1 MSFLINAYREK
12 VAKEKDKRLSEE
24 AGADVAYSTGF
35 LALDF
40 LNGTMVHVKSDTK
53 DYKYYSCGL
62 ADGSIVMVIGRS
74 GCGKTTFV
82 EQVAANIVRPFENGL
97 IYEDNIEGGIIET
110 RRCELSGFTPE
121 EIKDRYIVRN
131 SGISNETVFQRIRMI
146 YDLKMANRE
155 DLEYDTGMEDIH
167 GNRIYK
173 MVPTVYILDSLAM
186 LSPDNILEDDE
197 LGTSMSQ
204 TASAKS
210 NSVLFKGI
218 MPYLK
223 SANIIV
229 LVINHIQE
237 EVSINP
243 MQRKK
248 AQLAFL
254 KQGESLPG
262 GKKPVYLSNNV
273 IRLDDATKL
282 KADEAFKIDSGNI
295 TMVTLLKSRSNMT
308 GKSVPLIFNPTI
320 GYDPILSLFYFLKNE
335 NGLKGA
341 GAYLYLENLPE
352 VKFSQAN
359 FKEKYLNDPVLRSE
373 FHKAVV
379 PYLKKL
385 VPEVDEESR
394 AIEQTLASDIMNIAN
409 NL

>member
-1 MSFLINAYREK
+1 MSFLINAYRQK
-12 VAKEKDKRLSEE
+12 IAKEKDKRLSEE
-24 AGADVAYSTGF
+24 AGSDVAYSTGF

-40 LNGTMVHVKSDTK
+40 LNGTMVHVKNEEK

-82 EQVAANIVRPFENGL
+82 EQVAANIIRPFENGI
-97 IYEDNIEGGIIET
+97 IYEDNIEGGIIES
-110 RRCELSGFTPE
+110 RRVELSGFTPE
-121 EIKDRYIVRN
+121 EIKNRYVVRN
-131 SGISNETVFQRIRMI
+131 SGITNETVFQRIKMI
-146 YDLKMANRE
+146 HDLKTANRE
-155 DLEYDTGMEDIH
+155 ALEYDTGLEDIH

-173 MVPTVYILDSLAM
+173 LVPTVYILDSLAM

-218 MPYLK
+218 VPYMK
-223 SANIIV
+223 SANIIL

-237 EVSINP
+237 EVVINP
-243 MQRKK
+243 MARKK
-248 AQLAFL
+248 SQLAFL
-254 KQGESLPG
+254 KQGETLPG
-262 GKKPVYLSNNV
+262 GKKPIYLSNNV

-282 KADEAFKIDSGNI
+282 KADEAFRIDSGNI
-295 TMVTLLKSRSNMT
+295 TMVTLLKSRSNMS
-308 GKSVPLIFNPTI
+308 GKSVPLIFNPAI

-341 GAYLYLENLPE
+341 GAYLFLEDLPE

-359 FKEKYLNDPVLRSE
+359 FKEKYLSDPVLRE
-373 FHKAVV
+373 AFHKAVV
-379 PYLKKL
+379 PYLKNL
-385 VPEVDEESR
+385 VPQIDERSR
-394 AIEQTLASDIMNIAN
+394 NIEQTLSSDIMNLAN
-409 NL
+409 KI

>member
-1 MSFLINAYREK
+1 MSLLINAYREK

-24 AGADVAYSTGF
+24 AGADVAYSSGF

-53 DYKYYSCGL
+53 DYKYYSCGF
-62 ADGSIVMVIGRS
+62 ADGSIIMVIGRS

-82 EQVAANIVRPFENGL
+82 EQVAANIVRPFKNGI
-97 IYEDNIEGGIIET
+97 IYEDNIEGGIIES
-110 RRCELSGFTPE
+110 RRVELSGFSPE
-121 EIKDRYIVRN
+121 EIRERYVVRN

-146 YDLKMANRE
+146 YDIKMANRSE
-155 DLEYDTGMEDIH
+155 LEYDTGLEDIH

-223 SANIIV
+223 SANIII

-237 EVSINP
+237 EVNINP

-262 GKKPVYLSNNV
+262 GKKPIYLSNNV

-282 KADEAFKIDSGNI
+282 KEDESFKINGNI
-295 TMVTLLKSRSNMT
+295 TMVTLLKSRSNIT
-308 GKSVPLIFNPTI
+308 GKSIPLIFNPTI
-320 GYDPILSLFYFLKNE
+320 GYDPILSLFYFLKDE
-335 NGLKGA
+335 GGLKGA
-341 GAYLYLENLPE
+341 GAYLYLEDCPDI
-352 VKFSQAN
+352 KFSQAN
-359 FKEKYLNDPVLRSE
+359 FKEKYLNDPALRDA
-373 FHKAVV
+373 FNRAVV

-385 VPEVDEESR
+385 VPEVDETSR
-394 AIEQTLASDIMNIAN
+394 TIEQTLSSDIMNIAN

>member
-1 MSFLINAYREK
+1 MSLLIDMYREK

-24 AGADVAYSTGF
+24 AGADVAYSSGF

-40 LNGTMVHVKSDTK
+40 LNGTMVHVKSDAK
-53 DYKYYSCGL
+53 DYKYYSCGI

-82 EQVAANIVRPFENGL
+82 EQVAANIVRPFKNGV
-97 IYEDNIEGGIIET
+97 IYEDNIEGGIIES
-110 RRCELSGFTPE
+110 RRVELSGFSPE
-121 EIKDRYIVRN
+121 EIKERYVVRN
-131 SGISNETVFQRIRMI
+131 AGISNETVFQRIRMI
-146 YDLKMANRE
+146 YDIKMANRSE
-155 DLEYDTGMEDIH
+155 LEYDTGLEDIH

-223 SANIIV
+223 TANIIV
-229 LVINHIQE
+229 LIINHIQE
-237 EVSINP
+237 EVNINP

-248 AQLAFL
+248 AQLAYL

-262 GKKPVYLSNNV
+262 GKKPIYLSNNV

-282 KADEAFKIDSGNI
+282 KADEAFKIENGNI
-295 TMVTLLKSRSNMT
+295 TMATLLKSRSNMT
-308 GKSVPLIFNPTI
+308 GKSIPMIFNPSI
-320 GYDPILSLFYFLKNE
+320 GYDPILSLFYFLKDE
-335 NGLKGA
+335 GGLKGA
-341 GAYLYLENLPE
+341 GAYLYLEECPDI
-352 VKFSQAN
+352 KFSQAN
-359 FKEKYLNDPVLRSE
+359 FKDKYLNDPALRDA

-385 VPEVDEESR
+385 VPEVDERSR
-394 AIEQTLASDIMNIAN
+394 SIEQSLSSDIMNLVNKI
-409 NL
+409 

>member
-1 MSFLINAYREK
+1 MSFLIDAYRQK

-24 AGADVAYSTGF
+24 AGSDVAYSTGF

-40 LNGTMVHVKSDTK
+40 LNGTIVHVKNTEK

-97 IYEDNIEGGIIET
+97 IYEDNIEGGIIES
-110 RRCELSGFTPE
+110 RRVELSGFTPE
-121 EIKDRYIVRN
+121 EIKNRYVVRN
-131 SGISNETVFQRIRMI
+131 SGISNETVFQRIKMI
-146 YDLKMANRE
+146 YDLKMENRTA
-155 DLEYDTGMEDIH
+155 LEYDTGLEDIH
-167 GNRIYK
+167 GERIYK

-218 MPYLK
+218 MPMLK

-273 IRLDDATKL
+273 VRLDDATKL

-295 TMVTLLKSRSNMT
+295 TMVTLLKSRSNMS

-341 GAYLYLENLPE
+341 GAYLYLENLPD
-352 VKFSQAN
+352 VKFSQAT
-359 FKEKYLNDPVLRSE
+359 FKEKYINDPVLRE
-373 FHKAVV
+373 AFHKAVV

-385 VPEVDEESR
+385 VPEVNEDSR
-394 AIEQTLASDIMNIAN
+394 VIEQTLSTDIMNIAN

>member
-1 MSFLINAYREK
+1 MSFLTSAFREK
-12 VAKEKDKRLSEE
+12 VGKEKDKRLSEE

-40 LNGTMVHVKSDTK
+40 LNGTMVHVQSEEKN
-53 DYKYYSCGL
+53 YKYYSCGI

-82 EQVAANIVRPFENGL
+82 EQVAANIVRPFEEGV
-97 IYEDNIEGGIIET
+97 IYEDNIEGGIIES
-110 RRCELSGFTPE
+110 RRAELSGFSPE
-121 EIKDRYIVRN
+121 EIKNRYVIRN

-146 YDLKMANRE
+146 YDLKMANRAN
-155 DLEYDTGMEDIH
+155 LEYDTGLEDIH

-218 MPYLK
+218 VPYLK

-237 EVSINP
+237 EVNINP

-248 AQLAFL
+248 SQLAWL

-262 GKKPVYLSNNV
+262 GKKPIYLSNNV

-295 TMVTLLKSRSNMT
+295 TQVTLLKSRSNMS
-308 GKSVPLIFNPTI
+308 GKSIPLIFNPAI
-320 GYDPILSLFYFLKNE
+320 GYDPILSLFYFLKDE
-335 NGLKGA
+335 GGLKGA
-341 GAYLYLENLPE
+341 GA
-352 VKFSQAN
+352 
-359 FKEKYLNDPVLRSE
+359 
-373 FHKAVV
+373 
-379 PYLKKL
+379 
-385 VPEVDEESR
+385 
-394 AIEQTLASDIMNIAN
+394 
-409 NL
+409 

>member
-1 MSFLINAYREK
+1 MSFLINAYRQK

-24 AGADVAYSTGF
+24 AGSDVGYSTGF

-40 LNGTMVHVKSDTK
+40 LNGTIVHVKNKEK

-82 EQVAANIVRPFENGL
+82 EQMAANIVRPFENGV
-97 IYEDNIEGGIIET
+97 IYEDNIEGGIIES
-110 RRCELSGFTPE
+110 RRVELSGFTPD
-121 EIKDRYIVRN
+121 EIQDRYVVRN

-146 YDLKMANRE
+146 YDLKMENRE
-155 DLEYDTGMEDIH
+155 ALEYDTGREDIH
-167 GNRIYK
+167 GNRIFK
-173 MVPTVYILDSLAM
+173 LVPTVYILDSLAM

-218 MPYLK
+218 VPMLK
-223 SANIIV
+223 TANIIL

-295 TMVTLLKSRSNMT
+295 TMVTLLKSRSNMS
-308 GKSVPLIFNPTI
+308 GKSIPLIFNPTI

-341 GAYLYLENLPE
+341 GAYLYIDGLPE
-352 VKFSQAN
+352 IKFSQAT
-359 FKEKYLNDPVLRSE
+359 FKEKYINDPVLRDA

-385 VPEVDEESR
+385 IPEVNEESR
-394 AIEQTLASDIMNIAN
+394 SIEQTLSNDIMEIAN
-409 NL
+409 KL

>member
-1 MSFLINAYREK
+1 MSFLIDAYRQK
-12 VAKEKDKRLSEE
+12 AGKEKDKRLSEE
-24 AGADVAYSTGF
+24 AGSDVAYSTGF

-40 LNGTMVHVKSDTK
+40 LNGTIVHVKNEEK

-82 EQVAANIVRPFENGL
+82 EQMAANIVRPFENGV
-97 IYEDNIEGGIIET
+97 IYEDNIEGGIIES
-110 RRCELSGFTPE
+110 RRVELSGFTPD
-121 EIKDRYIVRN
+121 EISNRYVVRN

-146 YDLKMANRE
+146 YDLKTENRE
-155 DLEYDTGMEDIH
+155 SLEYDTGLEDIH

-173 MVPTVYILDSLAM
+173 LVPTVYILDSLAM

-218 MPYLK
+218 TPMLK
-223 SANIIV
+223 SANIIL

-295 TMVTLLKSRSNMT
+295 TMVTLLKSRSNMS

-335 NGLKGA
+335 GGLKGA
-341 GAYLYLENLPE
+341 GAYLYIDGVPE
-352 VKFSQAN
+352 IKFSQAT
-359 FKEKYLNDPVLRSE
+359 FKEKYINDPVLRDA

-385 VPEVDEESR
+385 VPEVNEESR
-394 AIEQTLASDIMNIAN
+394 TIEQTLTNDIMSIAN